1 VALFVAGR
9 SGSVHGGVL
18 ALPSP
23 VPRSSLA
30 LVGPSERPLPITTIH
45 LSDVVTGLSRALD
58 MTEGH
63 PQGHAARSCVIGLRL
78 ARMIG
83 MPEADQ
89 HDLFYA
95 LLLKDAGCSSN
106 AARVYQLFGGD
117 DHVVK
122 RAVWLTDWRRIRQKV
137 GYGLGYIGRGEGWLR
152 RLARMGHL
160 AVAGPVAE
168 RAVFQV
174 RCDRGAAIA
183 LDLGLSMA
191 TAAAIRCMDEHWD
204 GGGLPDGVAGS
215 AIPVGARVIGLAQ
228 VLEIFA
234 QDLGHERAI
243 DIARERSGRWFEPSL
258 VEAAIALGR
267 DAAFWRQLQT
277 VDPSL
282 LVARAEPG
290 RRTLIVDEE
299 RLDGLAKA
307 FASVIDANSPYPSDH
322 SRRVADYA
330 SAIGMR
336 LGFEGELLV
345 RLRRAALL
353 HDIGKLGV
361 PNRILDK
368 PGRLTAEEWQ
378 VVRQHPKHTLSILS
392 SVPVFREFAFDA
404 ACHHE
409 KLDGT
414 GYHAGLLSRELS
426 LTARVIAVA
435 DITDALSAERPY
447 REPLDRREVCRILG
461 EESNA
466 GALCAES
473 VAAATEILSGSAGL
487 PGSGCG
493 LPN

>member
-1 VALFVAGR
+1 LERDDVARLEAGVAEDR
-9 SGSVHGGVL
+9 DQAERVGVDIGVR
-18 ALPSP
+18 A
-23 VPRSSLA
+23 VPRPGL
-30 LVGPSERPLPITTIH
+30 GPDVHAGIRRRAQAPIDE
-45 LSDVVTGLSRALD
+45 S
-58 MTEGH
+58 TEGLIS
-63 PQGHAARSCVIGLRL
+63 P
-78 ARMIG
+78 
-83 MPEADQ
+83 PP
-89 HDLFYA
+89 
-95 LLLKDAGCSSN
+95 
-106 AARVYQLFGGD
+106 
-117 DHVVK
+117 
-122 RAVWLTDWRRIRQKV
+122 
-137 GYGLGYIGRGEGWLR
+137 LGE
-152 RLARMGHL
+152 
-160 AVAGPVAE
+160 
-168 RAVFQV
+168 
-174 RCDRGAAIA
+174 
-183 LDLGLSMA
+183 
-191 TAAAIRCMDEHWD
+191 
-204 GGGLPDGVAGS
+204 
-215 AIPVGARVIGLAQ
+215 
-228 VLEIFA
+228 
-234 QDLGHERAI
+234 
-243 DIARERSGRWFEPSL
+243 IARPELGRDRPTRPSL
-258 VEAAIALGR
+258 VVRHAHPPHP
-267 DAAFWRQLQT
+267 Q
-277 VDPSL
+277 
-282 LVARAEPG
+282 
-290 RRTLIVDEE
+290 RRTTLAG
-299 RLDGLAKA
+299 LDGLAKA
-307 FASVIDANSPYPSDH
+307 FASVIDAKSPYTCDH